1 MIKKFLCLLCT
12 LGLASTLN
20 AAITV
25 IQDGQQPVEYK
36 KGSVISVNGKAKTVV
51 NYDKIVITVPQGQ
64 AVRISSDANGR
75 VLISGSN
82 LNRIQIGGSV
92 ISANG
97 NTVLSVNPKTQ
108 IVTAQEGGPSYVTT
122 AGRTTTVAKGS
133 SIKIAAIPDEYVN
146 VDYNDN
152 IGQYDPKK
160 AKKTEEKVATV
171 DAVVPQE
178 EPAFEED
185 PMQAFLT
192 DAAQTLDL
200 PDLATRQ
207 TIEDAEMESEVS
219 ESAPGTVN

>member
-1 MIKKFLCLLCT
+1 MIKKFLCLICT
-12 LGLASTLN
+12 LSLASALN

-36 KGSVISVNGKAKTVV
+36 KGSVISINGKAKTVV

-75 VLISGSN
+75 VLVSGSN

-108 IVTAQEGGPSYVTT
+108 IVTVQEGGPSYVTT

-146 VDYNDN
+146 IDYNDN
-152 IGQYDPKK
+152 IDPYNRKATKK
-160 AKKTEEKVATV
+160 AEEKPAPVTVATV
-171 DAVVPQE
+171 
-178 EPAFEED
+178 EPLVEED
-185 PMQAFLT
+185 PMQAFLSE
-192 DAAQTLDL
+192 AAKTLDL

-207 TIEDAEMESEVS
+207 TIDDIVLESEVS
-219 ESAPGTVN
+219 ESAPGTI

>member
-1 MIKKFLCLLCT
+1 MYYMIKKFLCLICT
-12 LGLASTLN
+12 LGLASALN

-51 NYDKIVITVPQGQ
+51 NYDKIAITVPQGQ
-64 AVRISSDANGR
+64 AVRISSDANGN
-75 VLISGSN
+75 VLLSGSN

-108 IVTAQEGGPSYVTT
+108 IVTAKEGGPAYVTT

-152 IGQYDPKK
+152 IDPYNRKTTKK
-160 AKKTEEKVATV
+160 AEQKPAPVV
-171 DAVVPQE
+171 AVVE
-178 EPAFEED
+178 TPALEED
-185 PMQAFLT
+185 PMQAFLSE
-192 DAAQTLDL
+192 AERTLDL
-200 PDLATRQ
+200 PDFATRQ
-207 TIEDAEMESEVS
+207 VIDDVVLESEVS
-219 ESAPGTVN
+219 ESTPGKI